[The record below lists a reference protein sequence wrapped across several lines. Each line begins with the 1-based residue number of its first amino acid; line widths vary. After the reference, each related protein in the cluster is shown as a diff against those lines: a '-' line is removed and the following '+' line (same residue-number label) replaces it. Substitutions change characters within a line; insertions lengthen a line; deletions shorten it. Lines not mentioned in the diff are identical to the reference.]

1 MNRHEYLK
9 ELRRQLTI
17 RGVGK
22 RKAKLIVAEAESHL
36 HLSGEDP
43 EATFGPPDRY
53 AASLVPDRHWHITS
67 YIGAAAPA
75 TAACLLAAQALRT
88 LLGEGGD
95 VTVRTYDLLM
105 LAIIVTMVVIVS
117 LPAVGWRFRRSPW
130 WTTLGAALAGGLA
143 AFVVMLLFEDRT
155 LWRLSAPVAFA
166 VAGGLLAI
174 ALVLTIA
181 PLRARR

>member
-17 RGVGK
+17 RGVSK
-22 RKAKLIVAEAESHL
+22 RKARLIVAEADSHL
-36 HLSGEDP
+36 HLSGEEP

-53 AASLVPDRHWHITS
+53 AASLVPDRRWHITS
-67 YIGAAAPA
+67 YIGAAVPA

-88 LLGEGGD
+88 MIGDGGD
-95 VTVRTYDLLM
+95 VTLRSYDLLM
-105 LAIIVTMVVIVS
+105 LAIIVTMVVIVG

-143 AFVVMLLFEDRT
+143 AFVGMLLFDDRP

-166 VAGGLLAI
+166 VAGALVAA

-181 PLRARR
+181 PRRARR